1 LLNHLRQATLL
12 LVLDNC
18 EHVIGACAHLAEMLL
33 RECPGV
39 GILATSRETLE
50 IPGETRFAVPPL
62 SAPDVPHELAPELI
76 AKHDAVTLFVE
87 RAQAEPSVVLTPP
100 VLGAVAEICRRLDG
114 IPLAIELA
122 AARVGVLSP
131 AQIAARLGNRF
142 NLLTGGARTAPHRHQ
157 TLLAALDWSYD
168 LLSRPER
175 TLLWRLSVFIGGWT
189 LDAAEEVCGGEDL
202 DSHEVLGF
210 LARLAAKSLVVC
222 DMAGEEVRY
231 RLLDTIRAYGREKL
245 ESAGEEAPVRRA
257 HAGWCRGLTARAE
270 RELTGRNQAAWLD
283 RLEAELPQ
291 HTRRTRVEHGKRRR

>member
-114 IPLAIELA
+114 IPLAI
-122 AARVGVLSP
+122 

-245 ESAGEEAPVRRA
+245 ESAGEEARVRRA
-257 HAGWCRGLTARAE
+257 HGAWCRGLTARAE